1 MAKKYEEPKIEEIEP
16 TEKEMYSVK
25 DILSTLESTES
36 VFDRL
41 RCVQRDLKAP
51 KNQYNSF
58 GKYRYRSCEDILE
71 GVKPILQEYG
81 CAIVLS
87 DTIEQIG
94 DRFYVKAT
102 ATFYDCDTGE
112 SVSNT
117 AYARESDDKKG
128 MDASQITGTA
138 SSYAR
143 KYALN
148 GLLLIDDTKDADTD
162 ENRNETTGRAR
173 SEAAKKGMATKEQN
187 ALESANQIISE
198 KDVLVLKEMM
208 QKKGID
214 PNQKWKGKELSE
226 LTNAEWVQAVNWLE
240 KK

>member
-1 MAKKYEEPKIEEIEP
+1 MAKKTEEELVSI
-16 TEKEMYSVK
+16 K
-25 DILSTLESTES
+25 DILPTLGEQNDT
-36 VFDRL
+36 DTYMLYGRL
-41 RCVQRDLKAP
+41 LRVQRDLKAP

-102 ATFYDCDTGE
+102 ATFYDCETGE

>member
-1 MAKKYEEPKIEEIEP
+1 MEKKTEEELVSI
-16 TEKEMYSVK
+16 K
-25 DILSTLESTES
+25 DILITPEEQKETDTYMLYG
-36 VFDRL
+36 RL
-41 RCVQRDLKAP
+41 MRVQRDLKAP

-102 ATFYDCDTGE
+102 ATFYDCETGE

>member
-1 MAKKYEEPKIEEIEP
+1 MAETKKTICDK
-16 TEKEMYSVK
+16 
-25 DILSTLESTES
+25 
-36 VFDRL
+36 L
-41 RCVQRDLKAP
+41 RMVQQKLKAP

-71 GVKPILQEYG
+71 GVKPLLEEVG
-81 CAIVLS
+81 AAIVLT
-87 DTIEQIG
+87 DCIEQVG
-94 DRFYVKAT
+94 DRFYIKAT
-102 ATFYDCDTGE
+102 ANFMDGNDFIC
-112 SVSNT
+112 NT

-162 ENRNETTGRAR
+162 ENHNEAVGRSR
-173 SEAAKKGMATKEQN
+173 SEAAKKAQATKEQN
-187 ALESANQIISE
+187 AADSANQIISE
-198 KDVLVLKEMM
+198 KDLNVLIELMK
-208 QKKGID
+208 KKGISPD
-214 PNQKWKGKELSE
+214 QKWKGKELKD
-226 LTNAEWVQAVNWLE
+226 LTNAEWVAAVAWLE

>member
-1 MAKKYEEPKIEEIEP
+1 MAKKTEEELVSI
-16 TEKEMYSVK
+16 K
-25 DILSTLESTES
+25 DILPTLEGQQSIATLY
-36 VFDRL
+36 DRL
-41 RCVQRDLKAP
+41 QCVQRDLKAP

-71 GVKPILQEYG
+71 GVKPILQKYDS
-81 CAIVLS
+81 AITLS
-87 DTIEQIG
+87 DSIELIG
-94 DRFYVKAT
+94 DRYYVKAT
-102 ATFYDCDTGE
+102 ATFYNCMTGE
-112 SVSNT
+112 SITNT

-162 ENRNETTGRAR
+162 ENRNEAIGRSR
-173 SEAAKKGMATKEQN
+173 SEGAKKAMATKEQN
-187 ALESANQIISE
+187 AKDSANQIISE
-198 KDVLVLKEMM
+198 KDANVLRELMKN
-208 QKKGID
+208 KGYD
-214 PNQKWKGKELSE
+214 PNQKYKGKEISE

-240 KK
+240 NK

>member
-1 MAKKYEEPKIEEIEP
+1 MAKKTEEELVSI
-16 TEKEMYSVK
+16 K
-25 DILSTLESTES
+25 DILPTPEEQKETDTYMLYG
-36 VFDRL
+36 RL
-41 RCVQRDLKAP
+41 MRVQRDLKAP

-102 ATFYDCDTGE
+102 ATFYDCETGE

>member
-1 MAKKYEEPKIEEIEP
+1 MEKKTEEELVSI
-16 TEKEMYSVK
+16 K
-25 DILSTLESTES
+25 DILPTQEEQKKIDTLM
-36 VFDRL
+36 FYGRL

-187 ALESANQIISE
+187 AMESANQIISE

>member
-1 MAKKYEEPKIEEIEP
+1 MAKKTEEELVSI
-16 TEKEMYSVK
+16 K
-25 DILSTLESTES
+25 DILPTPEEQNDTDTYMLYG
-36 VFDRL
+36 RL

-173 SEAAKKGMATKEQN
+173 SEAAKKGMATKQQN

-198 KDVLVLKEMM
+198 KDVLVLKELM

>member
-1 MAKKYEEPKIEEIEP
+1 MAETKKTICDK
-16 TEKEMYSVK
+16 
-25 DILSTLESTES
+25 
-36 VFDRL
+36 L
-41 RCVQRDLKAP
+41 RTVQQKLKAP

-71 GVKPILQEYG
+71 GVKPLLEEVG
-81 CAIVLS
+81 AAIVLT
-87 DTIEQIG
+87 DCIEQVG
-94 DRFYVKAT
+94 DRFYIKAT
-102 ATFYDCDTGE
+102 ANFMDGNDFIC
-112 SVSNT
+112 NT

-162 ENRNETTGRAR
+162 ENHNEAVGRSR
-173 SEAAKKGMATKEQN
+173 SEAAKKAQTTKEQN
-187 ALESANQIISE
+187 AADSANQIISE
-198 KDVLVLKEMM
+198 KDLNVLIELMK
-208 QKKGID
+208 KKGISPD
-214 PNQKWKGKELSE
+214 QKWKGKELKD
-226 LTNAEWVQAVNWLE
+226 LTNAEWVAAVAWLE

>member
-1 MAKKYEEPKIEEIEP
+1 MAKKTEEELVSI
-16 TEKEMYSVK
+16 K
-25 DILSTLESTES
+25 DIQPTPEEQKDTDTYMLYG
-36 VFDRL
+36 RL
-41 RCVQRDLKAP
+41 LRVQRDLKAP

>member
-1 MAKKYEEPKIEEIEP
+1 MAEAKKTICDK
-16 TEKEMYSVK
+16 
-25 DILSTLESTES
+25 
-36 VFDRL
+36 L
-41 RCVQRDLKAP
+41 RMVQQKLKAP

-71 GVKPILQEYG
+71 GVKPLLEEVG
-81 CAIVLS
+81 AAIVLT
-87 DTIEQIG
+87 DCIEQVG
-94 DRFYVKAT
+94 DRFYIKAT
-102 ATFYDCDTGE
+102 ATFMDGTDIIC
-112 SVSNT
+112 NT

-162 ENRNETTGRAR
+162 ENHNEAVGRSR
-173 SEAAKKGMATKEQN
+173 SEGAKKAQATKEQN
-187 ALESANQIISE
+187 AVDNANQTISE
-198 KDVLVLKEMM
+198 KDLKVLIELMK
-208 QKKGID
+208 KKGISPD
-214 PNQKWKGKELSE
+214 QKFKGKELKD
-226 LTNAEWVQAVNWLE
+226 LTNAEWVAAVNWLE

>member
-1 MAKKYEEPKIEEIEP
+1 MKKEYEEPKIEEVE
-16 TEKEMYSVK
+16 TTQEKDKLPKSITDTFVYG
-25 DILSTLESTES
+25 
-36 VFDRL
+36 RL

>member
-1 MAKKYEEPKIEEIEP
+1 MAETKKTICDK
-16 TEKEMYSVK
+16 
-25 DILSTLESTES
+25 
-36 VFDRL
+36 L
-41 RCVQRDLKAP
+41 RTVQQKLKAP

-71 GVKPILQEYG
+71 GVKPLLEEVG
-81 CAIVLS
+81 AAIVLT
-87 DTIEQIG
+87 DCIEQVG
-94 DRFYVKAT
+94 DRFYIKAT
-102 ATFYDCDTGE
+102 ANFMDGNDFIC
-112 SVSNT
+112 NT

-162 ENRNETTGRAR
+162 ENHNEAVGRSR
-173 SEAAKKGMATKEQN
+173 SEAAKKGQATKEQN
-187 ALESANQIISE
+187 AADSANQIITE
-198 KDVLVLKEMM
+198 KDLNVLIELMK
-208 QKKGID
+208 KKGISPD
-214 PNQKWKGKELSE
+214 QKWKGKELKD
-226 LTNAEWVQAVNWLE
+226 LTNAEWVAAVAWLE

>member
-1 MAKKYEEPKIEEIEP
+1 MADEKILE
-16 TEKEMYSVK
+16 TE
-25 DILSTLESTES
+25 ESTMPKFITDTF
-36 VFDRL
+36 VYGRL
-41 RCVQRDLKAP
+41 LRVQRDLKAP

>member
-1 MAKKYEEPKIEEIEP
+1 MEEKKIENVYQ
-16 TEKEMYSVK
+16 KLMSVQK
-25 DILSTLESTES
+25 
-36 VFDRL
+36 
-41 RCVQRDLKAP
+41 DLKAP

-71 GVKPILQEYG
+71 GVKPILNQYN
-81 CAIVLS
+81 CAITLA
-87 DTIEQIG
+87 DEIEQIG
-94 DRFYVKAT
+94 DRYYVKAT
-102 ATFYDCDTGE
+102 ATFFDCETG
-112 SVSNT
+112 STVSNT
-117 AYARESDDKKG
+117 ALARESDDKKG
-128 MDASQITGTA
+128 MDASQVTGTA

-162 ENRNETTGRAR
+162 ENHNEQTGRAR
-173 SEAAKKGMATKEQN
+173 SEAAKKGQATKEQN
-187 ALESANQIISE
+187 AADSANKIIDE
-198 KDVLVLKEMM
+198 KSLNVLKELM

-214 PNQKWKGKELSE
+214 PNQKFKGKELSE

>member
-1 MAKKYEEPKIEEIEP
+1 MMKKEYEEPKIEEVEAIQ
-16 TEKEMYSVK
+16 EMNKLHKSIT
-25 DILSTLESTES
+25 DTL
-36 VFDRL
+36 VYGRL

-71 GVKPILQEYG
+71 GVKPILQEYD
-81 CAIVLS
+81 CAIVLA

-94 DRFYVKAT
+94 NRFYVKAT
-102 ATFYDCDTGE
+102 ATFYDCETGE

-162 ENRNETTGRAR
+162 ENHNEQTGRAR
-173 SEAAKKGMATKEQN
+173 SEAAKNGQATKEQN
-187 ALESANQIISE
+187 AADSANKVIDE
-198 KDVLVLKEMM
+198 KSLNVLKELM

-214 PNQKWKGKELSE
+214 PNQKWKGKELKD

-240 KK
+240 NK

>member
-1 MAKKYEEPKIEEIEP
+1 MAKKTEEELVSI
-16 TEKEMYSVK
+16 K
-25 DILSTLESTES
+25 DILPTPEEQNDTDTYMLYG
-36 VFDRL
+36 RL

>member
-1 MAKKYEEPKIEEIEP
+1 MAKKTEEELVSI
-16 TEKEMYSVK
+16 K
-25 DILSTLESTES
+25 DIQPTPEEQNDTDTYMLYG
-36 VFDRL
+36 RL

-102 ATFYDCDTGE
+102 ATFYDCETGE

-187 ALESANQIISE
+187 ALDSASQIISE

>member
-1 MAKKYEEPKIEEIEP
+1 MAKKTEEELVS
-16 TEKEMYSVK
+16 TK
-25 DILSTLESTES
+25 DILPTSEEQNDTDTYMLYG
-36 VFDRL
+36 RL
-41 RCVQRDLKAP
+41 LRVQRDLKAP

-102 ATFYDCDTGE
+102 ATFYDCETGE

>member
-1 MAKKYEEPKIEEIEP
+1 MKKANDEIEIAP
-16 TEKEMYSVK
+16 EEQKTVDTYMLYG
-25 DILSTLESTES
+25 
-36 VFDRL
+36 RL
-41 RCVQRDLKAP
+41 LRVQKDLKAP

-173 SEAAKKGMATKEQN
+173 SEVAKKGMATKEQN
-187 ALESANQIISE
+187 ALDSANQIISE
-198 KDVLVLKEMM
+198 KDVLVLKELM

>member
-1 MAKKYEEPKIEEIEP
+1 MGKANDEIKGAPEEQK
-16 TEKEMYSVK
+16 TVDTYMLYG
-25 DILSTLESTES
+25 
-36 VFDRL
+36 RL
-41 RCVQRDLKAP
+41 LRVQKDLKAP

-102 ATFYDCDTGE
+102 ATFYDCETGE

-187 ALESANQIISE
+187 ALDSANQIISE
-198 KDVLVLKEMM
+198 KDVLVLKELM

>member
-1 MAKKYEEPKIEEIEP
+1 MAKKTEEELVSI
-16 TEKEMYSVK
+16 K
-25 DILSTLESTES
+25 DILPTPEEQNDTDTYMLYG
-36 VFDRL
+36 RL

-102 ATFYDCDTGE
+102 ATFYDCETGE

-128 MDASQITGTA
+128 MDSSQITGTA

-173 SEAAKKGMATKEQN
+173 SEAAKNGMATKEQN

>member
-1 MAKKYEEPKIEEIEP
+1 MAKKTEEELVSI
-16 TEKEMYSVK
+16 K
-25 DILSTLESTES
+25 DIQPTQEEQKDTDTYMLYG
-36 VFDRL
+36 RL
-41 RCVQRDLKAP
+41 LRVQRDLKAP

-187 ALESANQIISE
+187 AKDSANQIISE
-198 KDVLVLKEMM
+198 KDANVLRELMK
-208 QKKGID
+208 KKGYD
-214 PNQKWKGKELSE
+214 PNQKYKGKEISE

>member
-1 MAKKYEEPKIEEIEP
+1 MKKGYEEPKIEEVE
-16 TEKEMYSVK
+16 TVQEMDKPPKFITDTFVYG
-25 DILSTLESTES
+25 
-36 VFDRL
+36 RL

-102 ATFYDCDTGE
+102 ATFYDCETGE

-162 ENRNETTGRAR
+162 ENHNEAVGRSR
-173 SEAAKKGMATKEQN
+173 SEAAKKGQATKEQN
-187 ALESANQIISE
+187 AADSANQIITE
-198 KDVLVLKEMM
+198 KDLNVLIELMK
-208 QKKGID
+208 KKGISPD
-214 PNQKWKGKELSE
+214 QKWKGKELKD
-226 LTNAEWVQAVNWLE
+226 LTNAEWVAAVAWLE

>member
-1 MAKKYEEPKIEEIEP
+1 MAEAKKTICDK
-16 TEKEMYSVK
+16 
-25 DILSTLESTES
+25 
-36 VFDRL
+36 L
-41 RCVQRDLKAP
+41 RMVQQKLKAP

-71 GVKPILQEYG
+71 GVKPLLEEVG
-81 CAIVLS
+81 AAIVLT
-87 DTIEQIG
+87 DCIEQVG
-94 DRFYVKAT
+94 DRFYIKAT
-102 ATFYDCDTGE
+102 ATFMDGSDTIC
-112 SVSNT
+112 NT

-162 ENRNETTGRAR
+162 ENHNEAVGRSR
-173 SEAAKKGMATKEQN
+173 SEAAKKGQATKEQN
-187 ALESANQIISE
+187 AADSANQIITE
-198 KDVLVLKEMM
+198 KDLKVLQELMKN
-208 QKKGID
+208 KGFSPD
-214 PNQKWKGKELSE
+214 QKWKGKELKD
-226 LTNAEWVQAVNWLE
+226 LTNAEWVAAVAWLE

>member
-1 MAKKYEEPKIEEIEP
+1 MAEAKKTSICDK
-16 TEKEMYSVK
+16 
-25 DILSTLESTES
+25 
-36 VFDRL
+36 L
-41 RCVQRDLKAP
+41 RAVQQKLKAP

-71 GVKPILQEYG
+71 GVKPLLEEVG
-81 CAIVLS
+81 ATIVLT
-87 DTIEQIG
+87 DIIEQIG
-94 DRFYVKAT
+94 DRFYIKAT
-102 ATFYDCDTGE
+102 ATFMDGLDIIC
-112 SVSNT
+112 NT

-162 ENRNETTGRAR
+162 ENHNEAVGRSR
-173 SEAAKKGMATKEQN
+173 SEGAKKAAATREQN
-187 ALESANQIISE
+187 AADNANQIISE
-198 KDVLVLKEMM
+198 KDVKVLQELMA
-208 QKKGID
+208 KKGINPD
-214 PNQKWKGKELSE
+214 QKWKGKELKD
-226 LTNAEWVQAVNWLE
+226 LTNAEWVAAVNWLE

>member
-1 MAKKYEEPKIEEIEP
+1 MAKKTEEELVSI
-16 TEKEMYSVK
+16 K
-25 DILSTLESTES
+25 DILPTLEEQQSIATLY
-36 VFDRL
+36 DRL
-41 RCVQRDLKAP
+41 QCVQRDLKAP

-71 GVKPILQEYG
+71 GVKPILQKYDS
-81 CAIVLS
+81 AITLS
-87 DTIEQIG
+87 DSIELIG
-94 DRFYVKAT
+94 DRYYVKAT
-102 ATFYDCDTGE
+102 ATFYNCMTGE
-112 SVSNT
+112 SITNT

-162 ENRNETTGRAR
+162 ENRNEAIGRSR
-173 SEAAKKGMATKEQN
+173 SEGAKKAMATKEQN
-187 ALESANQIISE
+187 AKDSANQIISE
-198 KDVLVLKEMM
+198 KDANVLRELMKN
-208 QKKGID
+208 KGYD
-214 PNQKWKGKELSE
+214 PNQKYKGKEISE

-240 KK
+240 NK

>member
-1 MAKKYEEPKIEEIEP
+1 MAETKKTICDK
-16 TEKEMYSVK
+16 
-25 DILSTLESTES
+25 
-36 VFDRL
+36 L
-41 RCVQRDLKAP
+41 RMVQQKLKAP

-71 GVKPILQEYG
+71 GVKPLLEEVG
-81 CAIVLS
+81 AAIVLT
-87 DTIEQIG
+87 DCIEQVG
-94 DRFYVKAT
+94 DRFYIKAT
-102 ATFYDCDTGE
+102 ANFMDGNDFIC
-112 SVSNT
+112 NT

-162 ENRNETTGRAR
+162 ENHNEAVGRSR
-173 SEAAKKGMATKEQN
+173 SEAAKKAQATKEQN
-187 ALESANQIISE
+187 AADSANQIISE
-198 KDVLVLKEMM
+198 KDLNVLIELMK
-208 QKKGID
+208 KKGISPD
-214 PNQKWKGKELSE
+214 QKWKGKDLKD
-226 LTNAEWVQAVNWLE
+226 LTNAEWVAAVAWLE